1 MYIFTSSF
9 QVLSKS
15 TESKK
20 LGICH
25 CIMNQVK
32 PILGPQTSLGA
43 SRQLN
48 DEGGGGGGWWGW
60 AFFPDFL
67 KKGS

>member
-1 MYIFTSSF
+1 MSC
-9 QVLSKS
+9 L
-15 TESKK
+15 
-20 LGICH
+20 L
-25 CIMNQVK
+25 
-32 PILGPQTSLGA
+32 LGPQTSLGA

-48 DEGGGGGGWWGW
+48 DEGGWGWGGGG